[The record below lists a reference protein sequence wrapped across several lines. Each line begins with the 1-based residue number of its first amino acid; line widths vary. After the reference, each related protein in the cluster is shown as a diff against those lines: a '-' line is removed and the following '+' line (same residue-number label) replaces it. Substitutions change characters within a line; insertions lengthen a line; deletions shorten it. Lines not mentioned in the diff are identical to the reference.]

1 MSKSTQDIIDWI
13 RDYDQPL
20 DSDANKARFASELN
34 EQISQMDFRAAN
46 GGAAVAY
53 SGWLGNDNEVMSQ
66 LFLTAKELSENSQG
80 QYSFIN
86 DGAENILNNSNFRD
100 ELEFKLGNRNTVEQ
114 LMSGDYSGD
123 VRERTSFGNNLSLN
137 DFVSE
142 NYMRANARGDV
153 LVLMGTDVTRD
164 NVLAQTELPLLIR
177 DHPEVTAINGIP
189 IDDLRQMTDAQA
201 FDAVHDA
208 SLKIQAE
215 GKLYRGERPFPTA
228 DSPEKTVEI
237 LDLSETEYGKGV
249 TPPEDLKEQ
258 DETMRDRI

>member
-1 MSKSTQDIIDWI
+1 MAKTTDEIIEWVQN
-13 RDYDQPL
+13 YDKPL
-20 DSDANKARFASELN
+20 DSKEDLAQFASELN
-34 EQISQMDFRAAN
+34 EQISQMDFHAAN

-80 QYSFIN
+80 QYSFIS
-86 DGAENILNNSNFRD
+86 DGAENILNDKTFQKTLVAKVGD
-100 ELEFKLGNRNTVEQ
+100 EAKEQ
-114 LMSGDYSGD
+114 LMNGDTSGD
-123 VRERTSFGNNLSLN
+123 VRDRTSFGGNLSLN

-201 FDAVHDA
+201 FDA
-208 SLKIQAE
+208 
-215 GKLYRGERPFPTA
+215 
-228 DSPEKTVEI
+228 
-237 LDLSETEYGKGV
+237 
-249 TPPEDLKEQ
+249 
-258 DETMRDRI
+258 